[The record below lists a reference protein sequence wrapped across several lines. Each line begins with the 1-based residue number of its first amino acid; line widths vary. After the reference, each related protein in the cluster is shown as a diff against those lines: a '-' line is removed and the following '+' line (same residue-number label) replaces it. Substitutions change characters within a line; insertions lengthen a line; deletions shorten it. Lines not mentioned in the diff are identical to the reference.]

1 MRKPKDWG
9 QPCPNP
15 ACTHYRRM
23 QQGNVSAI
31 ATYLTQSGKRR
42 IFRCHSCELPF
53 SETRETVFFDLRTS
67 EEKVMM
73 ALKML
78 LVRVDLAG
86 IGFVLGVTEAT
97 VLAWLKRA
105 AHQAEAI
112 NHPLLQ
118 HLPVTQVQLDEMWN
132 FIARK
137 HARETDEA
145 GESLPEGQDGRQWIW
160 VSFAPEF
167 RWMIAAVVGPRTLE
181 TAKEVVAATKARVA
195 GIPAFFSD
203 GFPCYLAALI
213 AAFHV
218 VMTFAPT
225 GKRGRPRKP
234 VCAPHPDL
242 IYGQLVK
249 QKQHGKLLT
258 LSTRVVLGA
267 ERLAH
272 LGLTISTALVERVN
286 LTLRQALA
294 PLGRKTSSF
303 CKDRERLRQRVVFF
317 QAFYN
322 VARPHMSLRQ
332 QLPLHERTRHGA
344 ICPRWRECTPAM
356 AAGLT
361 DHVWTFRELLTAK
374 FEPREFQSISPDY
387 SPTQKNRLG
396 KVLCGPG

>member
-15 ACTHYRRM
+15 ACTHYRRL

-42 IFRCHSCELPF
+42 SFCCHTCATRF
-53 SETRETVFFDLRTS
+53 SETRETVFFDLRTP

-86 IGFVLGVTEAT
+86 IGFVLGVTEET
-97 VLAWLKRA
+97 VLAWLRRA

-112 NHPLLQ
+112 NRHLLRN
-118 HLPVTQVQLDEMWN
+118 LPVTQVQLDEMGN
-132 FIARK
+132 FIGRK
-137 HARETDEA
+137 HAQETDEA
-145 GESLPEGQDGRQWIW
+145 GESVPNGEDGRQGVW
-160 VSFAPEF
+160 VSFAPEL
-167 RWMIAAVVGPRTLE
+167 RLMIVAIVGPRTLD
-181 TAKEVVAATKARVA
+181 TAKEVVAVTKARVA
-195 GIPAFFSD
+195 GIPVFFSD
-203 GFPCYLAALI
+203 GFTCYLAALI

-218 VMTFAPT
+218 VTTLART

-234 VCAPHPDL
+234 VCEPHPEL
-242 IYGQLVK
+242 VYGQWVK
-249 QKQHGKLLT
+249 QKQQGKLLT

-267 ERLAH
+267 ERLTH
-272 LGLTISTALVERVN
+272 LGCTISTALVERVH

-294 PLGRKTSSF
+294 PLVRQTSSC

-317 QAFYN
+317 QAFSN
-322 VARPHMSLRQ
+322 VARPPMSLRQ
-332 QLPLHERTRHGA
+332 PLPLHERTRHGA
-344 ICPRWRECTPAM
+344 MCPRWRARTPAM
-356 AAGLT
+356 AVGVT

-374 FEPREFQSISPDY
+374 FEP
-387 SPTQKNRLG
+387 
-396 KVLCGPG
+396 